1 MATALR
7 RGCVHAKVNGVQN
20 RGVFADS
27 GEPALDNLIEPFGL
41 IGHFLEHPPS
51 GFSIL
56 DLGNGVP
63 AFSAPFDLLT
73 TAEPPVRRA
82 INVLLFSRALRRVL
96 VANTCFVGTTTSE
109 YAIFPAGS
117 SAEDL
122 ANRLA
127 TDIAPRYP
135 FLIIKDLPGDSV
147 LVGEPAYTWS
157 QELTEACRARGF
169 VALEGQALAYVP
181 IDFAST
187 DEFLMRRSHA
197 RRKNLRRKLKAA
209 AGLRIEEIHTGD
221 DVLSSGPLPARLY
234 ELYRN
239 VYDQSEIHFDLLTQP
254 FFRSVLQ
261 DARIGGI
268 IFLYYDGAE
277 LIGFNLCFH
286 EKSMLIDKYI
296 GLVYPQARDHNLYA
310 VSWFHNLEYARSHGL
325 RYYVAGWTDPEVKRE
340 LGAQF
345 TFTKHMVYVRNPF
358 LRGLLRRLRRL
369 FESDH
374 ARHGG

>member
-1 MATALR
+1 MAATTPR
-7 RGCVHAKVNGVQN
+7 RGCVHVNGVQN
-20 RGVFADS
+20 RGVFADVN
-27 GEPALDNLIEPFGL
+27 EPALDNLIEPFGL
-41 IGHFLEHPPS
+41 VGHFLSHPPA

-73 TAEPPVRRA
+73 TVEKPVRRA
-82 INVLLFSRALRRVL
+82 IDALPFARALRRLL

-109 YAIFPAGS
+109 YSIFPAGT
-117 SAEDL
+117 SADDL
-122 ANRLA
+122 ANQLA

-135 FLIIKDLPGDSV
+135 FLIIKDLPGDAV
-147 LVGEPAYTWS
+147 LVGETAYAWS
-157 QELTEACRARGF
+157 QTLIEACRARGF

-209 AGLRIEEIHTGD
+209 ARLRIEEIHSGD
-221 DVLSSGPLPARLY
+221 DVFSSGPLPARLY

-239 VYDQSEIHFDLLTQP
+239 VYDQSEIHFDLLTEP
-254 FFRSVLQ
+254 FFRSVLE
-261 DARIGGI
+261 DAAVGGI

-277 LIGFNLCFH
+277 LTGFNLCFH

-296 GLVYPQARDHNLYA
+296 GLSYPQARDHNLYA
-310 VSWFHNLEYARSHGL
+310 VSWFHNLEYALAHGL

-340 LGAQF
+340 LGAEF

-374 ARHGG
+374 ARHGR